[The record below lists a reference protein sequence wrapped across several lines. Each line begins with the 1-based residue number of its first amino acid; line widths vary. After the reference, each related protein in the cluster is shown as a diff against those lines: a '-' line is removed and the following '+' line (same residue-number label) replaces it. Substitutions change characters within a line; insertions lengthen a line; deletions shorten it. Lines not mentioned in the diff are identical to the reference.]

1 MHHSEVGGFK
11 KPAGMGGPHHRDHSP
26 STQICSHYP
35 DQHLKSKNKDSESDE
50 GDQGEGAGERQR
62 GCVVG
67 GGGGSREGKE
77 RGKEGTKR
85 EVE

>member
-50 GDQGEGAGERQR
+50 GDQGEGAGE
-62 GCVVG
+62 GVWWAAGGDLKELIGDEMYGFPVGPNCV
-67 GGGGSREGKE
+67 
-77 RGKEGTKR
+77 
-85 EVE
+85 